1 MQPLP
6 NNSEIVEGVDGV
18 SQERAGNCETSG
30 STNVTA
36 KRVRLEEIMPI
47 PKVIQNGPR
56 QKNIT
61 RIARSRVLTDP
72 EEMNKLQLDY
82 LKKQEKEQNKDKC
95 KKTRSANPLLSN
107 KENIT
112 GKGKLVAGKSNI
124 NSVPEKEPLKK
135 TRSANPFLSNK
146 ENITVAGKSNL
157 TSVHEKE
164 PLVVLNRQPQ
174 IAKKTA
180 FLTQNYLF
188 D

>member
-1 MQPLP
+1 M
-6 NNSEIVEGVDGV
+6 
-18 SQERAGNCETSG
+18 
-30 STNVTA
+30 

-72 EEMNKLQLDY
+72 EEMNQLQLDY

-95 KKTRSANPLLSN
+95 NKTRSAKSLLSK
-107 KENIT
+107 KENIS
-112 GKGKLVAGKSNI
+112 GKRKLVAGKSNI

-135 TRSANPFLSNK
+135 TRSANPRLSNN
-146 ENITVAGKSNL
+146 ENIPEKDKLVAGKNNL
-157 TSVHEKE
+157 TSVQEKE

-174 IAKKTA
+174 IAKK
-180 FLTQNYLF
+180 QLF
-188 D
+188 